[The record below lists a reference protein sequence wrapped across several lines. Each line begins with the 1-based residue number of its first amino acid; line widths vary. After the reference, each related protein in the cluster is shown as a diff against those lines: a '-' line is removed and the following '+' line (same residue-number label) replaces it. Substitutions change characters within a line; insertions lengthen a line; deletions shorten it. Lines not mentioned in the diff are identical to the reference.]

1 MTELPAHIAE
11 DFKCLKGDMLKT
23 YPQEVIWS
31 QLELYTRAL
40 VRWSG
45 RVNLVSRYDLNT
57 IATKHLR
64 QALLMIPIVTGLRHN
79 VIMDLGS
86 GAGLPA
92 IPMKTV
98 LSGSHFILLES
109 RRKRANFLRY
119 VVRTMGLDGIEV
131 INERVENWAGWP
143 GGVDLVTARAVASP
157 DKLRDLAR
165 SHLSPEGWIMS
176 PLNRTSIHN
185 VSRYWR
191 IEEGGVATSFGL
203 YR

>member
-1 MTELPAHIAE
+1 MEHSGMTELPAHIAE

-45 RVNLVSRYDLNT
+45 RVNLVSRHDLNT

-64 QALLMIPIVTGLRHN
+64 QALLMIPFVTGLRHN

-119 VVRTMGLDGIEV
+119 VVRMMGLEGIEV
-131 INERVENWAGWP
+131 INERVENW
-143 GGVDLVTARAVASP
+143 V
-157 DKLRDLAR
+157 
-165 SHLSPEGWIMS
+165 GWIWS
-176 PLNRTSIHN
+176 RPEPWHLQTSCAIL
-185 VSRYWR
+185 R
-191 IEEGGVATSFGL
+191 GATSRPRAGL
-203 YR
+203 CHR